1 MFSVLVFVPIRYLY
15 PSRMTTL
22 RTTTLVLSAVWAV
35 TYVVLLLQYPD
46 PHPAVVAVSLAYL
59 VYYNALS
66 VWFTVTGA
74 RARRSPERVEGAS

>member
-1 MFSVLVFVPIRYLY
+1 MFVPVRYLY

-74 RARRSPERVEGAS
+74 RVRRSRERVEGAS